1 VAAELIGSPLAHLRC
16 RSAEIARHRRTHAPH
31 AQPRQAAMRPAL
43 NLDHGHCQE
52 IIFEIGSRL
61 RAMLSRE
68 ETALTPQLERLL
80 QALDDQDR
88 SHSQA

>member
-1 VAAELIGSPLAHLRC
+1 
-16 RSAEIARHRRTHAPH
+16 
-31 AQPRQAAMRPAL
+31 MRPAL

-68 ETALTPQLERLL
+68 ETALPPQLERLL
-80 QALDDQDR
+80 QALDDQER
-88 SHSQA
+88 SHSQG